1 MSEYAAQAG
10 VYAAGRARDTGR
22 QLASARLPGDRR
34 YQGVIVAEF
43 LAAVVILAVVPV
55 AEGGS
60 PNAKAKGSMSPYDT
74 TDLRQMVAVGL
85 LYFILALLSSG
96 NSGRLS
102 AWFGGLVLVV
112 LAMSKL
118 AKGEFSAVVSNI
130 SGANASSSA
139 TDETTSA

>member
-1 MSEYAAQAG
+1 MTEFTPEGAAAYAG
-10 VYAAGRARDTGR
+10 SRAASGAR

-43 LAAVVILAVVPV
+43 VAAVFILAVVPV

-60 PNAKAKGSMSPYDT
+60 PNAKTKGSISPYDV
-74 TDLRQMVAVGL
+74 TDLRQMVAVGM

-112 LAMSKL
+112 LAMAKL
-118 AKGEFSAVVSNI
+118 AGGEFSAVVSNI

-139 TDETTSA
+139 TSET